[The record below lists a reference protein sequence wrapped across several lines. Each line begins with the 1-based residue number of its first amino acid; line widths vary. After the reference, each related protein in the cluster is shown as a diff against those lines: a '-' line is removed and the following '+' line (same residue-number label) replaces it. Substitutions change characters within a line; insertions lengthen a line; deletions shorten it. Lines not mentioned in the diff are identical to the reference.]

1 MKFSKLVKL
10 QVLRTRGKGVS
21 KMNIDNMQSLAEI
34 VNLID
39 AQAKSDEEAQILSV
53 SISRFDSPTI
63 VLTHK
68 AFIEL
73 FDEYELQATQ
83 DSSKVLVSAFMNGVE
98 FCALI
103 PKSLCN
109 ESAQKKQYS

>member
-1 MKFSKLVKL
+1 MDMS
-10 QVLRTRGKGVS
+10 
-21 KMNIDNMQSLAEI
+21 NMQSLAAL
-34 VNLID
+34 VNMID
-39 AQAKSDEEAQILSV
+39 VQAKSDEGAQILSV

-73 FDEYELQATQ
+73 FDECEIQETH
-83 DSSKVLVSAFMNGVE
+83 DSSKVLVSALMNGIE

-103 PKSLCN
+103 PKSFCN
-109 ESAQKKQYS
+109 EPTQKK

>member
-1 MKFSKLVKL
+1 
-10 QVLRTRGKGVS
+10 
-21 KMNIDNMQSLAEI
+21 MNIDNIQSLAAL
-34 VNLID
+34 VNKID

-73 FDEYELQATQ
+73 FDEYEIQETH
-83 DSSKVLVSAFMNGVE
+83 DSSKVLVSAFVDGVE

-103 PKSLCN
+103 TKSLCN
-109 ESAQKKQYS
+109 ESTQKK

>member
-1 MKFSKLVKL
+1 MTKI
-10 QVLRTRGKGVS
+10 
-21 KMNIDNMQSLAEI
+21 NIDNIQSLAAL
-34 VNLID
+34 VNRID
-39 AQAKSDEEAQILSV
+39 VQAKSDEEAQILSV

-73 FDEYELQATQ
+73 FDEYEIQESH
-83 DSSKVLVSAFMNGVE
+83 DSSKVLVSAFVEGVE

-109 ESAQKKQYS
+109 ESTRKK

>member
-1 MKFSKLVKL
+1 
-10 QVLRTRGKGVS
+10 
-21 KMNIDNMQSLAEI
+21 MNIDNIQSLAAL
-34 VNLID
+34 VNMID

-73 FDEYELQATQ
+73 FDEYEIQESH
-83 DSSKVLVSAFMNGVE
+83 DSSKVLVSAFVEGVE

-109 ESAQKKQYS
+109 ESTQKK